1 MHWLLRYTTAPDY
14 LERRGT
20 YRDAHLALAWTSVAA
35 GLLIAIFGALSLAKR
50 TAWFAQ
56 WANCVLGLALLL
68 VASEVAARAFAKADP
83 YVANG
88 LVTRWDV
95 QPWNTVVGNGAA
107 NPVRPAA

>member
-20 YRDAHLALAWTSVAA
+20 YRDEHLALAWASVEA
-35 GLLIAIFGALSLAKR
+35 GDLLLGGAVGDPPES
-50 TAWFAQ
+50 
-56 WANCVLGLALLL
+56 ALLL
-68 VASEVAARAFAKADP
+68 FASEVAARAFAQADP

-95 QPWNTVVGNGAA
+95 QPWNTVVGNEAA